1 MRPLSCIT
9 IRPVGDRI
17 GPIHSQGGYIVKFWS
32 KVTLALSAA
41 ALLSLSGVKMS
52 GQAPA
57 KGKAAPQG
65 KATPAAAAK
74 ITAGDFFKNVTT
86 PTLKELS
93 PADFILAMGVLTD
106 DLGLDCADCHP
117 GAGSDKADF
126 VIDTPQKRT
135 ARKMI

>member
-1 MRPLSCIT
+1 MKL
-9 IRPVGDRI
+9 
-17 GPIHSQGGYIVKFWS
+17 WS
-32 KVTLALSAA
+32 RVTLAAA
-41 ALLSLSGVKMS
+41 AVALLSLSGVRLS

-57 KGKAAPQG
+57 QGKGKAAAQ
-65 KATPAAAAK
+65 APAPAGAK

-86 PTLKELS
+86 PTLKGLT
-93 PADFILAMGVLTD
+93 PDDFILAMGVLTD

-135 ARKMI
+135 ARKMIEMVGSINTPTSRERRW